1 MHSAQLRLARTL
13 YHEWRIL
20 PPRERRRI
28 ASLADEVK
36 ELALD
41 LRGMVDRRR
50 AEAELALANETLAI
64 AIVDAAEH
72 DRTRSDDDIDSLRR
86 YLQAEIERA
95 TLSVAA

>member
-1 MHSAQLRLARTL
+1 MSPQLRLARTL

-28 ASLADEVK
+28 ASLAEEVK

-41 LRGMVDRRR
+41 LRGMIDRRR
-50 AEAELALANETLAI
+50 AEAELGLANETLAI
-64 AIVDAAEH
+64 AILDAVEH
-72 DRTRSDDDIDSLRR
+72 DRSRSDEDADSLRR

-95 TLSVAA
+95 TLQVAA